1 MFPAQRNTLMK
12 TAPLASL
19 TPAASLPATRPA
31 AREETSSRAQKAEAK
46 RLSDIQDALKQL
58 RSMPSPR
65 VSAKL
70 AAAQRAAMLKHRLD
84 AMKQMLIGASPAQ
97 AKAIAAQIKA
107 IASELAGMAKTLA
120 EGGSASSTASTANA
134 SATPQVTTGD
144 EGSASN
150 GNMEVAEQTP
160 AASPSG
166 TTNQTDAEH
175 DDTLTASQRQGLAAY
190 AAQNSPSAQDKPGAR
205 NDNNEEKSANEA
217 LKKALDEAK
226 NSLRQLIAMLKNKT
240 GNSKKAA
247 HDIAD
252 AEARLRDMERS
263 MAQAG
268 NFGENAD
275 SAATAVSQLAASAE
289 SSTVTAVATAETG
302 SAMSVSI
309 NVAA

>member
-1 MFPAQRNTLMK
+1 MFSPQRNTLMK
-12 TAPLASL
+12 SVILSSL
-19 TPAASLPATRPA
+19 TPAVSLSVTQPASQD
-31 AREETSSRAQKAEAK
+31 ETSSRSQKAQAK
-46 RLSDIQDALKQL
+46 RQSDIQDALKQL

-70 AAAQRAAMLKHRLD
+70 AATQRATMLKHRLD
-84 AMKQMLIGASPAQ
+84 VMKQMLIGATPTQ

-120 EGGSASSTASTANA
+120 EGGGASSTANA
-134 SATPQVTTGD
+134 SATPQVTTGN
-144 EGSASN
+144 EGSTSN
-150 GNMEVAEQTP
+150 GNTEVAEQTP
-160 AASPSG
+160 ATSTSG
-166 TTNQTDAEH
+166 ATNQAGTGH

-190 AAQNSPSAQDKPGAR
+190 AAQNSSSTPDKPGAR

-226 NSLRQLIAMLKNKT
+226 TSLQHLIAMLKNKT

-247 HDIAD
+247 HDIVD

-268 NFGENAD
+268 NAGENAD
-275 SAATAVSQLAASAE
+275 SAATAVSQLAAGAE
-289 SSTVTAVATAETG
+289 SSAVTAVAAAETG
-302 SAMSVSI
+302 SGTSISI